1 MFIRLELC
9 SSDDFQ
15 LPLTILI
22 VINSLNFIGITKRD
36 VTYPDPCQG
45 IVHVYF
51 WKVVFHDLLCLK
63 IKLFSLKNDIHPR
76 VCLTDT
82 LYFFLKCY
90 ANIFINTCVL
100 LLKNGCRL

>member
-22 VINSLNFIGITKRD
+22 VIDSLNFIGITKRD

-63 IKLFSLKNDIHPR
+63 IKHFSLKNDIHAKGMSNR
-76 VCLTDT
+76 HII
-82 LYFFLKCY
+82 FFP
-90 ANIFINTCVL
+90 
-100 LLKNGCRL
+100 